1 MIRHER
7 VGMDEDTMA
16 DRCFAQQL
24 QIKAEVAFVEKARAA
39 IIPALNDVQREI
51 GQLISRTSGHRGSS
65 IFAASSALYQ
75 PLV

>member
-24 QIKAEVAFVEKARAA
+24 QIKAEVAFVEEARAA
-39 IIPALNDVQREI
+39 IISALDDVQREI
-51 GQLISRTSGHRGSS
+51 GQLISRTSGHRESS
-65 IFAASSALYQ
+65 IFAASPTLYR
-75 PLV
+75 PIV